1 MRNGAFVHPTA
12 IIEDDVV
19 IGVGSSVWDHAHLRR
34 GALIG
39 EDCIVGG
46 KSYLANG
53 VRVGDRCKIN
63 GMVFVCAGV
72 SLGDGVFV
80 AAHTTFTN
88 DFYPRACTNDLT
100 ALRPSEVDEHT
111 TFTTVQDGVT
121 IGAAA
126 TIGSDLVLGRFA
138 VVGMGAVVTRS
149 VAPYTLVLGSPARP
163 VALVC
168 RCGRPLVSLL
178 DGVPDDG
185 DYECT
190 PCCLAYG
197 VRDGAVV
204 HDPFGDALP
213 IPAQHG
219 VVLAGLEL
227 EVTDTD
233 GSAQLAG

>member
-1 MRNGAFVHPTA
+1 VRTAAFVHPTA

-19 IGVGSSVWDHAHLRR
+19 IGAGSSVWDHAHLRR

-39 EDCIVGG
+39 DDCIVGG

-88 DFYPRACTNDLT
+88 DFHPRACTNDLT
-100 ALRPSEVDEHT
+100 ALRPSDVDEHT
-111 TFTTVQDGVT
+111 TFTTVQDGVS

-138 VVGMGAVVTRS
+138 VIGMGAVVTRS
-149 VAPYTLVLGSPARP
+149 VPAYTLVLGAPARP

-168 RCGRPLVSLL
+168 RCGRSLVTLL
-178 DGVPDDG
+178 DGTPVDG
-185 DYECT
+185 EYECA
-190 PCCLAYG
+190 PCRVVYG
-197 VRDGAVV
+197 VRAGAVV
-204 HDPFGDALP
+204 HDPLGDGLP
-213 IPAQHG
+213 IPVRQG
-219 VVLAGLEL
+219 LAL

-233 GSAQLAG
+233 GTAQLAG